1 VTLACGF
8 VVVEL
13 RGFEPLTP
21 CMPCSFSAVG
31 SPRSEAVSQ
40 LNDPIGFTVTVRWIP
55 LVPAAYGT
63 QVARPARTTS
73 FGRGGDGSQLV
84 PRVTPVLGDAP
95 PRGQEPGR
103 LTAARWG
110 DSNSTAPA
118 FSIRDQGAVSPATCG
133 SCDRLLTAR
142 ARCCPRFA
150 DRPRTQH
157 GPAPVRG
164 GRLSVLWSWT
174 PWARRSSAT
183 SSGAGRSV
191 SRRLA
196 SPPLLP
202 ACSDR
207 SRAVHMSRST
217 ACTRPLRCNLNNAR
231 LSGWQ
236 STWQSA

>member
-1 VTLACGF
+1 MQFLGRWVAQVRSSQPAQRSYRIYRDCPLDIARARCLWHAGGTAGENDVVRTWRRRLPACPEGN
-8 VVVEL
+8 
-13 RGFEPLTP
+13 T
-21 CMPCSFSAVG
+21 
-31 SPRSEAVSQ
+31 
-40 LNDPIGFTVTVRWIP
+40 
-55 LVPAAYGT
+55 
-63 QVARPARTTS
+63 RPWRRTAS
-73 FGRGGDGSQLV
+73 W
-84 PRVTPVLGDAP
+84 A
-95 PRGQEPGR
+95 EPGR

-217 ACTRPLRCNLNNAR
+217 ACTRPRRCNLNNAR